1 MSKQMIYTA
10 NWKMCLPFAQAVEI
24 VKQNQAALARLA
36 QQHKIIISPSATAIN
51 ALHAILAD
59 TSVAIAGQ
67 NCSTKQRGAFTGQLA
82 ATDLASAGARYCI
95 VGHSECRKHN
105 QESSAVVAEKALR
118 VMEANMTPIICIGE
132 TADQFK
138 SAQTRNV
145 LDSQLAPVLPLLTQD
160 NALIIAYEP
169 VWAIGTGILPTRE
182 ILADCFM
189 YLAQKLSGSQRKTK
203 LLYGGSVTASNATA
217 LKQIPFLDGFLIG
230 GASLDF
236 QEFKKIVEC

>member
-1 MSKQMIYTA
+1 MIYTA

-51 ALHAILAD
+51 ALHTILAD

-105 QESSAVVAEKALR
+105 QESADIVTEKTLR
-118 VMEANMTPIICIGE
+118 VIEASMTPIVCIGE

-138 SAQTRNV
+138 SGQTCSV
-145 LDSQLAPVLPLLTQD
+145 LDSQLATILTFLNKENPL
-160 NALIIAYEP
+160 IVAYEP
-169 VWAIGTGILPTRE
+169 VWAIGTGILPTTE
-182 ILADCFM
+182 ILTECFRH
-189 YLAQKLSGSQRKTK
+189 LAEKLSASHPKTS
-203 LLYGGSVTASNATA
+203 LLYGGSVTANNAAA
-217 LKQIPFLDGFLIG
+217 LKQIPFLEGFLIG